1 VVIRFKARVVAKKY
15 LQVKGVDF
23 GKTFASVAKFNTI
36 RVIFIIALAMGLK
49 IYQIDVEIVLLNGK
63 LDVDMYM
70 E

>member
-1 VVIRFKARVVAKKY
+1 
-15 LQVKGVDF
+15 
-23 GKTFASVAKFNTI
+23 VAKFNTI

-63 LDVDMYM
+63 LYVDMYM